1 MGDILESL
9 DQESQKSDNIMSL
22 GWVVTND
29 IRAIT
34 QPNIVERAQAMR
46 VTSMHSLGCQECG
59 DPIRVAS

>member
-46 VTSMHSLGCQECG
+46 VTSMHSLG
-59 DPIRVAS
+59 R